1 MWYAF
6 YVAWARTDGNDRLSW
21 AARPLCPLD
30 LVVRS
35 PRNAESFKDWG
46 FGFMSS
52 VIDRSSSRIKPEK
65 IEQAVI
71 RFAGD
76 SGDGMQITGSQFTN
90 TVALYGNDIATFPDF
105 PAEIRAPA
113 GTLPGVS
120 GYQLHFAS
128 SDVYTPGDAVDV
140 LIAMNP
146 AALKVNIA
154 DLKPNGILIV
164 NSDSF
169 GENDLRKAQ
178 LTANPLE
185 DHSLDK
191 YRLFSVELERL
202 TRVSL
207 EHLGL
212 DAKSMDRCK
221 NFFALGMCY
230 WLYNRSTESTVRWIE
245 DKFKNKPLLVE
256 ANKLAMKA
264 GYSYCE
270 ATEAFQISYE
280 IPPAQLAPGSYRNM
294 SGNQALALGF
304 VTASQK
310 SGLRLFQG
318 SYPIT
323 PASDIL
329 HELAQY
335 KDFGVMTFQA
345 EDEIAAV
352 TSTIGAAYAGAL
364 GLTTTSGPGMALKT
378 EAIGLAIAVEIP
390 LVICDIQRG
399 GPSTGLP
406 TKTEQADL
414 LQALFGRNSEAP
426 VPVIAPATPS
436 DCFWAAIEASRIAV
450 KYMVPVILLSDG
462 YLANGAEPWRIPD
475 LAEIPEIPVQFATE
489 PNSPGGYLPYKR
501 NPDTLARPWA
511 VPGTPGLE
519 HRIGGLE
526 KQDVTGNINYEP
538 LNHENMVRIRAAK
551 VAAIAQDIPEA
562 VPSGDPKGDLL
573 IIAWGSTHGA
583 ITAAVNAQRA
593 EGRKIGH
600 VHLRHLNPLPS
611 NLGDVI
617 KRYKHVL
624 VPELNMGQLLWILR
638 AKFLVDAV
646 GLNKIQGRPFK
657 QAELEQKIEEM
668 LGVD

>member
-1 MWYAF
+1 MST
-6 YVAWARTDGNDRLSW
+6 VTDI
-21 AARPLCPLD
+21 PLPKTK
-30 LVVRS
+30 
-35 PRNAESFKDWG
+35 PE
-46 FGFMSS
+46 
-52 VIDRSSSRIKPEK
+52 VIDR
-65 IEQAVI
+65 AVI

-90 TVALYGNDIATFPDF
+90 TVALYGNDIATFPDY

-120 GYQLHFAS
+120 GFQLHFS
-128 SDVYTPGDAVDV
+128 SDDINTPGDAIDV

-146 AALKVNIA
+146 AALRVNIA
-154 DLKPNGILIV
+154 DLKANGILIV

-169 GENDLRKAQ
+169 TENDLRKAQ
-178 LTANPLE
+178 MTVNPLE

-191 YRLFSVELERL
+191 FRLFPVELERL
-202 TRVSL
+202 TRRAL

-230 WLYNRSTESTVRWIE
+230 WLYNRSMESTVRWIN
-245 DKFKNKPLLVE
+245 DKFIKKPLLVE
-256 ANKLAMKA
+256 ANTLAMKA

-280 IPPAQLAPGSYRNM
+280 IPPAHLTPGLYRNL

-310 SGLRLFQG
+310 SGLTLFQG

-329 HELAQY
+329 HELSQY

-345 EDEIAAV
+345 EDEIAAI
-352 TSTIGAAYAGAL
+352 TSSIGAAYAGAL
-364 GLTTTSGPGMALKT
+364 ALTTTSGPGMALKT
-378 EAIGLAIAVEIP
+378 EALGLAVAIEIP
-390 LVICDIQRG
+390 LVIVNVQRG

-414 LQALFGRNSEAP
+414 LQAMFGRNSEAP
-426 VPVIAPATPS
+426 VPIIAASTPG
-436 DCFWAAIEASRIAV
+436 DCFWAALEACRIAV

-462 YLANGAEPWRIPD
+462 YLANGAEPWRVPELSEIPD
-475 LAEIPEIPVQFATE
+475 IPVNFATN
-489 PNSPGGYLPYKR
+489 PVGFKPYKR
-501 NPDTLARPWA
+501 NPETLARPWA
-511 VPGTPGLE
+511 IPGTPGLE

-526 KQDVTGNINYEP
+526 KQDVSGNINYEP

-551 VAAIAQDIPEA
+551 VAGIVQDIPDA
-562 VPSGDPKGDLL
+562 VPTGDPDGDLL
-573 IIAWGSTHGA
+573 IVAWGSTHGS
-583 ITAAVNAQRA
+583 ITAAVKAQRA
-593 EGRKIGH
+593 HGRRIGH
-600 VHLRHLNPLPS
+600 LHLRHLNPLPA
-611 NLGDVI
+611 NLAQI
-617 KRYKHVL
+617 FKRYKKIL
-624 VPELNMGQLLWILR
+624 VPELNMGQLLWLLR
-638 AKFLVDAV
+638 AKYLVDAE

-657 QAELEQKIEEM
+657 QSELEQKIEEV
-668 LGVD
+668 LGL

>member
-1 MWYAF
+1 MSTLIE
-6 YVAWARTDGNDRLSW
+6 VPPVKHKREV
-21 AARPLCPLD
+21 LD
-30 LVVRS
+30 
-35 PRNAESFKDWG
+35 
-46 FGFMSS
+46 
-52 VIDRSSSRIKPEK
+52 
-65 IEQAVI
+65 QAVI

-90 TVALYGNDIATFPDF
+90 TAALYGNDIATFPDY

-113 GTLPGVS
+113 GTIPGVS
-120 GYQLHFAS
+120 GFQLHFS
-128 SDVYTPGDAVDV
+128 SNEVYTPGDAIDV

-154 DLKPNGILIV
+154 DLKANGILIV

-169 GENDLRKAQ
+169 KEGDLRKAQ
-178 LTANPLE
+178 MTSNPLE

-202 TRVSL
+202 TRRSL

-230 WLYNRSTESTVRWIE
+230 WLYNRSMEPTVRWVE

-256 ANKLAMKA
+256 ANKLALKG

-270 ATEAFQISYE
+270 ATEAFQTSYE
-280 IPPAQLAPGSYRNM
+280 IPPAQLTPGLYRSM

-304 VTASQK
+304 VTAAQK
-310 SGLRLFQG
+310 SGLTLFQG

-329 HELAQY
+329 HELSMY

-352 TSTIGAAYAGAL
+352 TSAIGAAYAGAL
-364 GLTTTSGPGMALKT
+364 AITTTSGPGMALKT
-378 EAIGLAIAVEIP
+378 EAMGLAVAVEIP

-426 VPVIAPATPS
+426 IPVLAASTPA
-436 DCFWAAIEASRIAV
+436 DCFWVAIEACRIAV
-450 KYMVPVILLSDG
+450 KYMVPVIILSDG

-475 LAEIPEIPVQFATE
+475 LKDIPDFPVKFASD
-489 PNSPGGYLPYKR
+489 PNGFLPYKR
-501 NPDTLARPWA
+501 NPQTLARPWA

-526 KQDVTGNINYEP
+526 KQDPTGNINYEP

-551 VAAIAQDIPEA
+551 VAAVAQDIPNVLPA
-562 VPSGDPKGDLL
+562 GDSEGDLL
-573 IIAWGSTHGA
+573 IVAWGSTAGS
-583 ITAAVNAQRA
+583 ITAALKAQRA
-593 EGRKIGH
+593 KGRKIGH
-600 VHLRHLNPLPS
+600 LHLRHLNPLPS
-611 NLGDVI
+611 NLEDVL
-617 KRYKHVL
+617 KRYKKVL
-624 VPELNMGQLLWILR
+624 VPELNMGQLLWVLR
-638 AKFLVDAV
+638 AKYLVDAI

-657 QAELEQKIEEM
+657 QAELEQKIEEV
-668 LGVD
+668 LGL

>member
-1 MWYAF
+1 MSTLAE
-6 YVAWARTDGNDRLSW
+6 VPPVKNKREV
-21 AARPLCPLD
+21 LD
-30 LVVRS
+30 
-35 PRNAESFKDWG
+35 
-46 FGFMSS
+46 
-52 VIDRSSSRIKPEK
+52 
-65 IEQAVI
+65 QAVI

-76 SGDGMQITGSQFTN
+76 SGDGMQITGNQFTS
-90 TVALYGNDIATFPDF
+90 TAALYGNDIATFPDY

-113 GTLPGVS
+113 GTIPGVS
-120 GYQLHFAS
+120 GFQLHFS
-128 SDVYTPGDAVDV
+128 SNEVYTPGDAIDV

-154 DLKPNGILIV
+154 DLKANGILIV

-169 GENDLRKAQ
+169 KEGDLRKAQ
-178 LTANPLE
+178 MTSNPLE

-191 YRLFSVELERL
+191 FRLFSVELERL
-202 TRVSL
+202 TRRSL

-230 WLYNRSTESTVRWIE
+230 WLYNRSSEPTVRWIE

-256 ANKLAMKA
+256 ANKLALKG

-270 ATEAFQISYE
+270 ATEAFQVSYE
-280 IPPAQLAPGSYRNM
+280 IPPAQLTPGLYRSM

-304 VTASQK
+304 VTAAQK
-310 SGLRLFQG
+310 SGLTLFQG

-329 HELAQY
+329 HELSQY

-345 EDEIAAV
+345 EDEIAAI
-352 TSTIGAAYAGAL
+352 TSSIGAAYAGAL
-364 GLTTTSGPGMALKT
+364 AITTTSGPGMALKT
-378 EAIGLAIAVEIP
+378 EALGLAVAVEIP

-426 VPVIAPATPS
+426 IPVLAASTPA
-436 DCFWAAIEASRIAV
+436 DCFWVAIEACRIAI
-450 KYMVPVILLSDG
+450 KYMVPVIILSDG
-462 YLANGAEPWRIPD
+462 YLANGAEPWRIPELSD
-475 LAEIPEIPVQFATE
+475 IPEIPVTFATD
-489 PNSPGGYLPYKR
+489 PATFLPYKR
-501 NPDTLARPWA
+501 NPQTLARPWA

-526 KQDVTGNINYEP
+526 KQDPTGNINYEP

-551 VAAIAQDIPEA
+551 VAAVAQDIPNVLPA
-562 VPSGDPKGDLL
+562 GDLEGDLL
-573 IIAWGSTHGA
+573 IVAWGSTCGS
-583 ITAAVNAQRA
+583 ITAALKAQRA
-593 EGRKIGH
+593 KGRRIGH
-600 VHLRHLNPLPS
+600 LHLRYLNPLPS
-611 NLGDVI
+611 NLGDI
-617 KRYKHVL
+617 LKRYKRVL
-624 VPELNMGQLLWILR
+624 VPELNMGQLLWVLR

-668 LGVD
+668 LGL

>member
-1 MWYAF
+1 MST
-6 YVAWARTDGNDRLSW
+6 VTDI
-21 AARPLCPLD
+21 PLPKT
-30 LVVRS
+30 R
-35 PRNAESFKDWG
+35 RE
-46 FGFMSS
+46 
-52 VIDRSSSRIKPEK
+52 VIDR
-65 IEQAVI
+65 AVI

-90 TVALYGNDIATFPDF
+90 TVALYGNDIATFPDY

-120 GYQLHFAS
+120 GFQLHFS
-128 SDVYTPGDAVDV
+128 SDDINTPGDSIDV

-146 AALKVNIA
+146 AALRVNLA
-154 DLKPNGILIV
+154 DLKANGILIV

-169 GENDLRKAQ
+169 TENDLRKAQ
-178 LTANPLE
+178 MTVNPLE
-185 DHSLDK
+185 DHSLDRF
-191 YRLFSVELERL
+191 RLFPVELERL
-202 TRVSL
+202 TRRAL

-230 WLYNRSTESTVRWIE
+230 WLYNRSMDSTDRWIHE
-245 DKFKNKPLLVE
+245 KFSKKPLLVE
-256 ANKLAMKA
+256 ANQLAMKA

-280 IPPAQLAPGSYRNM
+280 IPPAQLTPGLYRNM

-310 SGLRLFQG
+310 SGLKLFQG

-329 HELAQY
+329 HELSQY

-345 EDEIAAV
+345 EDEIAAI
-352 TSTIGAAYAGAL
+352 TSSIGAAYAGAL
-364 GLTTTSGPGMALKT
+364 ALTTTSGPGMALKT
-378 EAIGLAIAVEIP
+378 EALGLAVAIEIP
-390 LVICDIQRG
+390 LVIVNVQRG

-414 LQALFGRNSEAP
+414 LQAMFGRNSEAP
-426 VPVIAPATPS
+426 IPIIAASTPG
-436 DCFWAAIEASRIAV
+436 DCFWAAIEACRIAV

-462 YLANGAEPWRIPD
+462 YLANGAEPWRVPELSD
-475 LAEIPEIPVQFATE
+475 IPEIPVNFAQNPE
-489 PNSPGGYLPYKR
+489 GFKPYKR

-511 VPGTPGLE
+511 IPGTPGLE

-551 VAAIAQDIPEA
+551 VAGIVQDIPDA
-562 VPSGDPKGDLL
+562 IPAGDPDGDLL
-573 IIAWGSTHGA
+573 IVAWGSTHGS
-583 ITAAVNAQRA
+583 ITAAVKSQRA
-593 EGRKIGH
+593 QGRRIGH
-600 VHLRHLNPLPS
+600 VHLRHLNPLPA
-611 NLGDVI
+611 NLAQI
-617 KRYKHVL
+617 FKRYKKIL
-624 VPELNMGQLLWILR
+624 VPELNMGQLLWLLR

-657 QAELEQKIEEM
+657 QAELEQKIEEV
-668 LGVD
+668 LGV

>member
-1 MWYAF
+1 MATT
-6 YVAWARTDGNDRLSW
+6 TDI
-21 AARPLCPLD
+21 PLPKHK
-30 LVVRS
+30 R
-35 PRNAESFKDWG
+35 E
-46 FGFMSS
+46 
-52 VIDRSSSRIKPEK
+52 VIDR
-65 IEQAVI
+65 AVI

-76 SGDGMQITGSQFTN
+76 SGDGMQVTGSQFTN

-120 GYQLHFAS
+120 GYQLHFS
-128 SDVYTPGDAVDV
+128 SNEIYTPGDAVDV

-146 AALKVNIA
+146 AALKMNIV
-154 DLKPNGILIV
+154 DLKANGILIV
-164 NSDSF
+164 NSDAF
-169 GENDLRKAQ
+169 AETDLRKAQ
-178 LTANPLE
+178 MTSNPLE

-202 TRVSL
+202 TKVAL

-212 DAKSMDRCK
+212 DAKSVSRCK

-230 WLYNRSTESTVRWIE
+230 WLYNRSMEGTSRYIE
-245 DKFKNKPLLVE
+245 EKFSKKPLLVE

-280 IPPAQLAPGSYRNM
+280 IPPAQLEPGLYRNM

-310 SGLRLFQG
+310 SGLKLFQG

-329 HELAQY
+329 HELSQY
-335 KDFGVMTFQA
+335 KDFGVITFQA
-345 EDEIAAV
+345 EDEIAAI
-352 TSTIGAAYAGAL
+352 SSAIGAAYAGAL
-364 GLTTTSGPGMALKT
+364 AITTTSGPGMALKT
-378 EAIGLAIAVEIP
+378 EAMGLAVAVEIP
-390 LVICDIQRG
+390 LVVCDIQRG

-426 VPVIAPATPS
+426 IPIIAPATPS
-436 DCFWAAIEASRIAV
+436 DCFWAAVEASRIAV
-450 KYMVPVILLSDG
+450 KYMVPVIILSDG

-475 LAEIPEIPVQFATE
+475 LDSIPDFKVKFASDPVDFK
-489 PNSPGGYLPYKR
+489 PYRR

-551 VAAIAQDIPEA
+551 IEAIVQDIPDI
-562 VPSGDPKGDLL
+562 VPAGDSEGDLL
-573 IIAWGSTHGA
+573 IVAWGSTHGA
-583 ITAAVNAQRA
+583 ITAAVKSQRELGA
-593 EGRKIGH
+593 RIGH
-600 VHLRHLNPLPS
+600 VHLRHLNPLPA
-611 NLGDVI
+611 NLGEVL
-617 KRYKHVL
+617 KRYKTVL
-624 VPELNMGQLLWILR
+624 VPELNMGQLLWLLR
-638 AKFLVDAV
+638 AKYLVNAI

-657 QAELEQKIEEM
+657 QSELEQKIAE
-668 LGVD
+668 LVS

>member
-1 MWYAF
+1 MS
-6 YVAWARTDGNDRLSW
+6 T
-21 AARPLCPLD
+21 
-30 LVVRS
+30 LVEAPQTKAKR
-35 PRNAESFKDWG
+35 E
-46 FGFMSS
+46 
-52 VIDRSSSRIKPEK
+52 VIDR
-65 IEQAVI
+65 AVI

-76 SGDGMQITGSQFTN
+76 SGDGMQVTGNQFTN
-90 TVALYGNDIATFPDF
+90 TVALYGNDIATFPDY

-113 GTLPGVS
+113 GTVPGVS
-120 GYQLHFAS
+120 GFQLHFS
-128 SDVYTPGDAVDV
+128 SNEVYTPGDAVDV

-146 AALKVNIA
+146 AALKVNVA
-154 DLKPNGILIV
+154 DLRANGILIV
-164 NSDSF
+164 NSDAF
-169 GENDLRKAQ
+169 KEGDLRKAQ
-178 LTANPLE
+178 VTSNPLE

-191 YRLFSVELERL
+191 FRLFPVELERL
-202 TRVSL
+202 TRLAL

-230 WLYNRSTESTVRWIE
+230 WLYNRSMEPTVRWIE

-256 ANKLAMKA
+256 ANKLALKG
-264 GYSYCE
+264 GYAYCE

-280 IPPAQLAPGSYRNM
+280 IPPAQLSPGVYRSI

-310 SGLRLFQG
+310 SGLTLFQG

-329 HELAQY
+329 HELSQY

-345 EDEIAAV
+345 EDEIAAI
-352 TSTIGAAYAGAL
+352 TSAIGAAYAGAL
-364 GLTTTSGPGMALKT
+364 AITTTSGPGMALKT
-378 EAIGLAIAVEIP
+378 EALGLAVAVEIP

-426 VPVIAPATPS
+426 IPVVAASTPA
-436 DCFWAAIEASRIAV
+436 DCFWVAIEACRIAV
-450 KYMVPVILLSDG
+450 KYMVPVIILSDG
-462 YLANGAEPWRIPD
+462 YLANGAEPWRIPKA
-475 LAEIPEIPVQFATE
+475 AEIPAIPVRFANNPE
-489 PNSPGGYLPYKR
+489 NFLPYRR
-501 NPDTLARPWA
+501 NPETLARPWA

-551 VAAIAQDIPEA
+551 VAAIAQDIPDV
-562 VPSGDPKGDLL
+562 VPEGDPEGDLL
-573 IIAWGSTHGA
+573 VVAWGSTAGS
-583 ITAAVNAQRA
+583 ITAAVRAQRA
-593 EGRKIGH
+593 KGRKIGH

-611 NLGDVI
+611 NLGDVL
-617 KRYKHVL
+617 KRYKKVV
-624 VPELNMGQLLWILR
+624 VPELNMGQLLWVLR
-638 AKFLVDAV
+638 AKFLVDAE

-657 QAELEQKIEEM
+657 QVELEQKFEEM
-668 LGVD
+668 LGL

>member
-1 MWYAF
+1 MST
-6 YVAWARTDGNDRLSW
+6 VTQPPLS
-21 AARPLCPLD
+21 
-30 LVVRS
+30 
-35 PRNAESFKDWG
+35 KH
-46 FGFMSS
+46 
-52 VIDRSSSRIKPEK
+52 KTEK
-65 IEQAVI
+65 IDQAVI

-120 GYQLHFAS
+120 GYQLHFSS

-154 DLKPNGILIV
+154 DLKANGILIV
-164 NSDSF
+164 NADSF
-169 GENDLRKAQ
+169 KDVDLRKAQ
-178 LTANPLE
+178 MTANPLD

-191 YRLFSVELERL
+191 FRLFPVELERL
-202 TRVSL
+202 TRAAL

-230 WLYNRSTESTVRWIE
+230 WLYNRSMDSTVRWIE
-245 DKFKNKPLLVE
+245 AKFKNKPLLVE

-280 IPPAQLAPGSYRNM
+280 IPPAQLAPGVYRNL

-304 VTASQK
+304 ITASQK

-329 HELAQY
+329 HELSQY

-345 EDEIAAV
+345 EDEIAAI
-352 TSTIGAAYAGAL
+352 TSAIGAAYAGAL
-364 GLTTTSGPGMALKT
+364 AITTTSGPGMALKT
-378 EAIGLAIAVEIP
+378 EALGLAVAVEIP

-426 VPVIAPATPS
+426 IPIIAPATPS
-436 DCFWAAIEASRIAV
+436 DCFWAALEASRIAV
-450 KYMVPVILLSDG
+450 KYMVPVIVLSDG
-462 YLANGAEPWRIPD
+462 YLANGAEPWRIPNAD
-475 LAEIPEIPVQFATE
+475 EIPAIAVNFAKE
-489 PNSPGGYLPYKR
+489 PNSPNGYLPYKR
-501 NPDTLARPWA
+501 NPETLARPWA
-511 VPGTPGLE
+511 VPGTAGLE
-519 HRIGGLE
+519 HRVGGLE
-526 KQDVTGNINYEP
+526 KQDVSGNINYEP
-538 LNHENMVRIRAAK
+538 LNHEKMVRIRAAK
-551 VAAIAQDIPEA
+551 VEAIAQDIPDAE
-562 VPSGDPKGDLL
+562 PMGDPAGDLL
-573 IIAWGSTHGA
+573 VIAWGSTYGA
-583 ITAAVNAQRA
+583 ITAAIKAQRA

-611 NLGDVI
+611 NLGEVL
-617 KRYKHVL
+617 KRYKQVL
-624 VPELNMGQLLWILR
+624 VPELNMGQLLWVLR
-638 AKFLVDAV
+638 AKYLVDAV

-657 QAELEQKIEEM
+657 QAEVEQKIEEM
-668 LGVD
+668 LEV